1 MKKIF
6 SLIIAFVM
14 MISVANAQTVEHSR
28 LFENTYVTLVGG
40 ATTTGQF
47 NAVPSPFFWD
57 GAKGVANGLRP
68 FAGLEFGKYVT
79 PVVGF
84 SVEGLAFYNTTT
96 STTFIDES
104 AVLANGK
111 INFSNWFGGYKG
123 QPRRVE
129 VVGVLG
135 MGWGH
140 DYVGNGQTWTSKLE
154 EGLEPVVGNDP
165 YNTNGINFTDKNYVV
180 YNAGAELNVNLGK
193 ARAWQ
198 INVRPGV
205 MWFNKYTSSN
215 YQSLPRFMNDAH
227 ANIQLGVTYKF
238 GSKRKGGS
246 HNFVLCPYS
255 VTKADYDKVVAER
268 DALAARKPEVKEVV
282 KTVTETKE
290 VMIKG
295 DTRVLVGSTVITF
308 PIGSSTLSKVEKEKV
323 GMFANSL
330 DKDTLIQIVGSAD
343 TKTGT
348 ENGNNTLA
356 QKRADVVKDVLISEY
371 GISADRIKLNTKLD
385 ATDNVETSRSAIL
398 TLSVE

>member
-6 SLIIAFVM
+6 SFIVALCM
-14 MISVANAQTVEHSR
+14 MITLASAQTVESSR
-28 LFENTYVTLVGG
+28 LFENTYVTVFGG
-40 ATTTGQF
+40 ATTTSQF
-47 NAVPSPFFWD
+47 NQVPSPFFWD
-57 GAKGVANGLRP
+57 GAKGVMNGVRP
-68 FAGLEFGKYVT
+68 YMGLELGKYIT

-84 SVEGLAFYNTTT
+84 SVEGLGFVNTTT
-96 STTFIDES
+96 SYTFFDES

-111 INFSNWFGGYKG
+111 LNFSNWFGGYKG

-140 DYVGNGQTWTSKLE
+140 DYTGNGQTVTSDATTELE
-154 EGLEPVVGNDP
+154 HVVGTNVYENAPVVP
-165 YNTNGINFTDKNYVV
+165 TDRNYVV

-205 MWFNKYTSSN
+205 MWFNKYTKTN
-215 YQSLPRFMNDAH
+215 YQSLPRFMSDAR
-227 ANIQLGVTYKF
+227 ANVQVGVTYKF

-255 VTKADYDKVVAER
+255 VTKADYDAVVAER
-268 DALAARKPEVKEVV
+268 DALKNRPAEVKEVV

-290 VMIKG
+290 VVKT
-295 DTRVLVGSTVITF
+295 DTKVLVGSTVITF
-308 PIGSSTLSKVEKEKV
+308 PIGSCTLSDVERQKVEL
-323 GMFANSL
+323 FAKSL
-330 DKDTLIQIVGSAD
+330 DKDSLVQIVGSAD
-343 TKTGT
+343 SKTGT
-348 ENGNNTLA
+348 EHRNFTLA
-356 QKRADVVKDVLISEY
+356 QNRADVVKNVLKEL
-371 GISADRIKLNTKLD
+371 GVAEDRITVNRKMD
-385 ATDNVETSRSAIL
+385 ATDNAETSRSAIL